1 MDRSPPNLAQPTPST
16 TGQTDSSEETVVKVL
31 FALSFAHL
39 LNDTI
44 QSLIPAIY
52 PVLKESFHLT
62 FAQIGLIT
70 FAFQVTASLL
80 QPLVGSFTDRRPLPY
95 SLAFG
100 MGITLIGLVLL
111 SQAQSFPLIVF

>member
-1 MDRSPPNLAQPTPST
+1 MDRSSSSFAQPAPRP
-16 TGQTDSSEETVVKVL
+16 TDSTPAAEETVVNVL

-39 LNDTI
+39 LNDTV

-52 PVLKESFHLT
+52 PVLKVSFHLNFT
-62 FAQIGLIT
+62 QIGWIT

-100 MGITLIGLVLL
+100 MGITLVGLVLL
-111 SQAQSFPLIVF
+111 SQAHSFG